1 MEEEPEGEVMGES
14 DTGSL
19 LFTPL
24 FTTLLIKF
32 IFVSVCTA
40 SLFYNFPLQMNLK
53 RKMGRQD
60 PLPRRRRM

>member
-1 MEEEPEGEVMGES
+1 MLGES

-19 LFTPL
+19 LFPPL

-40 SLFYNFPLQMNLK
+40 LFFIIFPSK
-53 RKMGRQD
+53 ESEEEDGKAR
-60 PLPRRRRM
+60 PRTKEDEDVDILHSWMK